1 MLELLIPILCEATPS
16 RRCQDAGMKAYIL
29 HGVPPGKADRH
40 IIFARKF
47 AVYYIIGISP
57 VLTDCKNT
65 EI

>member
-1 MLELLIPILCEATPS
+1 MLELLIPILCAATPS
-16 RRCQDAGMKAYIL
+16 RRCQDAGMKAYTL
-29 HGVPPGKADRH
+29 HGVPPEKANWL
-40 IIFARKF
+40 IIDEHKF